1 MKKAILAV
9 PALVLV
15 LALALLAACSSSTNE
30 QKTEAKPAP
39 KPTEKETGREAMQ
52 RMFVMAR
59 GWAADAKP
67 VRLESSSTSDA
78 DGHDGK
84 SAVWR
89 GYFAS
94 PSRRM
99 MKPFIW
105 SGSSAEGAPEHGV
118 TPGTEDTWN
127 PANTSARDFDI
138 AFLKIDSDKAYDV
151 AQQHGGDK
159 VLKANPKLPV
169 QYALGW
175 NPLKSELEWHVI
187 YGNSVNDAKLNVAL
201 NGSTGAYIRTEK

>member
-1 MKKAILAV
+1 MRKGIAV
-9 PALVLV
+9 VL
-15 LALALLAACSSSTNE
+15 LLALLAACSSEKGGE
-30 QKTEAKPAP
+30 QKSEAKPAP
-39 KPTEKETGREAMQ
+39 PPTEKQSGREAMQ
-52 RMFVMAR
+52 RLFVQAR

-99 MKPFIW
+99 MKPLLW
-105 SGSSAEGAPEHGV
+105 SGSSAEGAPSHGV

-127 PANTSARDFDI
+127 PTNTSARDFDI
-138 AFLKIDSDKAYDV
+138 AFLKVDSDKAFEV

-159 VLKANPKLPV
+159 VLKANSKLPV

-175 NPLKSELEWHVI
+175 NPLKTELEWHVI
-187 YGNSVNDAKLNVAL
+187 YGNSANDARLNVAV
-201 NGSTGAYIRTEK
+201 NGTTGVFIRVEK